1 MNNSLITTALLT
13 GALFT
18 QCFSAAAA
26 GLQPAA
32 SANTFRVTLGTTRVI
47 YPEGAPGAQVSVS
60 NPQDRPMLVQST
72 VTGEDHKTPAPF
84 LVTPPLFRLEANQ
97 QSRLRIIR
105 TGGSLPQTRESLS
118 WLCVKALQPSGD
130 ASGHAAGVSMT
141 VNMAISMCDKL
152 IFRPSGVKGS
162 PEDSAGALTWA
173 RAGKA
178 LRVSNPTPFY
188 MNLKAVSVGGKE
200 VGNLTYVPPQ
210 GSVTL
215 PLPAG
220 AAGVV
225 KWSVINDQGG
235 ESRRFEATV
244 D

>member
-1 MNNSLITTALLT
+1 MNHSIITKTLLAGVLLT
-13 GALFT
+13 
-18 QCFSAAAA
+18 QCLSATA
-26 GLQPAA
+26 GVLQPATSSNA
-32 SANTFRVTLGTTRVI
+32 FRVTLGSTRVI
-47 YPEGAPGAQVSVS
+47 YPEGAPGAQLSVS

-72 VTGEDHKTPAPF
+72 VTGEDKKTPAPF

-105 TGGSLPQTRESLS
+105 TGGSLSPTRESLY
-118 WLCVKALQPSGD
+118 WLCVKALPPSGD

-152 IFRPSGVKGS
+152 IFRPSGLKGS
-162 PEDSAGALTWA
+162 PEDSAGALTWT
-173 RAGKA
+173 RMGKE

-188 MNLKAVSVGGKE
+188 MNLKAVNVGGKE

-215 PLPAG
+215 PLPADSG
-220 AAGVV
+220 PDV

-235 ESRRFEATV
+235 ESRQFETTA

>member
-1 MNNSLITTALLT
+1 MNHSVITTTLLA

-18 QCFSAAAA
+18 QCLSATAAE
-26 GLQPAA
+26 LQPAT
-32 SANTFRVTLGTTRVI
+32 SQNTFRVMLGATRVI
-47 YPEGAPGAQVSVS
+47 YPEGAAGAQLSVS
-60 NPQDRPMLVQST
+60 NPQDRPILVQSS

-84 LVTPPLFRLEANQ
+84 LVTPPLFRLEAKQ

-105 TGGSLPQTRESLS
+105 TGGSVPQTRESLY
-118 WLCVKALQPSGD
+118 WLCVKALPPSGD
-130 ASGHAAGVSMT
+130 ASGHATGVSMT
-141 VNMAISMCDKL
+141 VNMAISICDKL
-152 IFRPSGVKGS
+152 VFRPSGLKGS
-162 PEDSAGALTWA
+162 PEEAAGALTWT
-173 RAGKA
+173 RMGKV

-200 VGNLTYVPPQ
+200 VGNLTYVSPQ

-220 AAGVV
+220 AAGAV
-225 KWSVINDQGG
+225 KWSVINDFGG
-235 ESRRFEATV
+235 ESRQFEAAA

>member
-1 MNNSLITTALLT
+1 MNNSAISTALLA

-18 QCFSAAAA
+18 QCCPATAAEM
-26 GLQPAA
+26 QPAA
-32 SANTFRVTLGTTRVI
+32 SQNTFRVTLGATRVI
-47 YPEGAPGAQVSVS
+47 YPEGAAGAQLSVS
-60 NPQDRPMLVQST
+60 NPQGRPMLVQSS

-105 TGGSLPQTRESLS
+105 TGGSLPQTRESLY
-118 WLCVKALQPSGD
+118 WLCVKALPPSGD
-130 ASGHAAGVSMT
+130 ASGHAVGVSVT
-141 VNMAISMCDKL
+141 VNMAVSMCDKL
-152 IFRPSGVKGS
+152 IFRPDGLKGS

-173 RAGKA
+173 RTDQG

-188 MNLKAVSVGGKE
+188 MNLKAVSLGGKE
-200 VGNLTYVPPQ
+200 VGHLTYVPPR
-210 GSVTL
+210 GNVTL

-220 AAGVV
+220 ADGAV

-235 ESRRFEATV
+235 ESRRFEAAA

>member
-1 MNNSLITTALLT
+1 MNHSVITTTLLA

-18 QCFSAAAA
+18 QCLSATAAE
-26 GLQPAA
+26 LQPAT
-32 SANTFRVTLGTTRVI
+32 SQNTFRVMLGATRVI
-47 YPEGAPGAQVSVS
+47 YPEGAPGAQLSVS

-72 VTGEDHKTPAPF
+72 VTGEDRKTPAPF

-105 TGGSLPQTRESLS
+105 TGGSLPQTRESLF
-118 WLCVKALQPSGD
+118 WLCVKALPPSGEASD
-130 ASGHAAGVSMT
+130 NASGVSVA
-141 VNMAISMCDKL
+141 VNMAINTCDKL
-152 IFRPSGVKGS
+152 IFRPSGLKGS
-162 PEDSAGALTWA
+162 PEDAAGGLTWA
-173 RAGKA
+173 RAGKE

-220 AAGVV
+220 ADGAV

-235 ESRRFEATV
+235 ESRRFEAAA

>member
-1 MNNSLITTALLT
+1 MNNSVITTVLLAGALLT
-13 GALFT
+13 
-18 QCFSAAAA
+18 QCISAAAA
-26 GLQPAA
+26 GLQPAT
-32 SANTFRVTLGTTRVI
+32 SPNTFRVTLGATRVI
-47 YPEGAPGAQVSVS
+47 YPEGAPGAQLSVL

-105 TGGSLPQTRESLS
+105 TGGNLPQTRESLY
-118 WLCVKALQPSGD
+118 WLCVKALPPSGD

-141 VNMAISMCDKL
+141 VNVAISMCDKL
-152 IFRPSGVKGS
+152 IFRPSGLKGS
-162 PEDSAGALTWA
+162 PEDAAGSLTWTPM
-173 RAGKA
+173 GKV

-220 AAGVV
+220 AEGAV
-225 KWSVINDQGG
+225 KWSVVNDLGG
-235 ESRRFEATV
+235 ESRRFEVPA